1 MAAHPIEIVPM
12 QYSKREQHGWYFYDW
27 ANSAFST
34 TVVTLFLGPYLT
46 SMAKAGANA
55 QGNILPFGIEVDARS
70 FWGYMV
76 ALSVFTQ
83 VIFLPVLGAIAD
95 YSSNKKRLLAI
106 FAYAGAFAT
115 IGMFW
120 LQGGA
125 YMMGA
130 FLFLFANLAFGASV
144 VVYNSFLPDIA
155 PPEKRDTVSSTGWG
169 IGYLGGGL
177 LLALNLLLYMKKDL
191 FGISEGMAVRISLC
205 SAGVWWAVFTII
217 PLLTLRN
224 RPSMHIPT
232 PGENQLTSGFKQLG
246 RTLKDM
252 KHYPQTLTFLIAY
265 LVYNDAIQTVI
276 TLSSQFGNDELK
288 IPLESLTLAILMVQF
303 VGFGGAILFNYIAKA
318 IGAKHAVML
327 ALVIWTG
334 VLLAIYFSV
343 KTTAQFFVMAAVV
356 GIVLGGSQALSRS
369 LFSLMIPK
377 GREGEYFSLYE
388 ISDKGTSWLCPLL
401 FGLALQYTKSYRL
414 AILSLIFFFILGLL
428 ILSRVDVKRAAI
440 EAGNE
445 AA

>member
-1 MAAHPIEIVPM
+1 MAHPAMKPM
-12 QYSKREQHGWYFYDW
+12 QYSKREQRGWYFYDW

-46 SMAKAGANA
+46 SLAKAAANPE
-55 QGNILPFGIEVDARS
+55 GYVYPLGIGVDARA

-76 ALSVFTQ
+76 ALSVLLQ

-95 YSSNKKRLLAI
+95 YSSNKKRLLAL
-106 FAYAGAFAT
+106 FAYAGAGST
-115 IGMFW
+115 IAMFW
-120 LQGGA
+120 LQGNA
-125 YMMGA
+125 YLAGGL
-130 FLFLFANLAFGASV
+130 LFLFANLTFGASV
-144 VVYNSFLPDIA
+144 VIYNSFLPDIA
-155 PPEKRDTVSSTGWG
+155 APEDRDSISSKGWG

-177 LLALNLLLYMKKDL
+177 LLALNLLLYMKKET
-191 FGISEGMAVRISLC
+191 FGISEEMAVRISLC
-205 SAGVWWAVFTII
+205 SAGVWWALFTVI

-224 RPSMHIPT
+224 RPSMHSPT

-252 KHYPQTLTFLIAY
+252 VNYPQTLTFLVAY

-276 TLSSQFGNDELK
+276 TLASQFGNDELK
-288 IPLESLTLAILMVQF
+288 IPLQDLTLAILMVQF

-334 VLLAIYFSV
+334 VLFAIYFSV
-343 KTTAQFFVMAAVV
+343 RTTAQFFIMAAVV
-356 GIVLGGSQALSRS
+356 GIVMGGSQALSRS
-369 LFSLMIPK
+369 LYSLMIPK

-414 AILSLIFFFILGLL
+414 AILSLIFFFIAGLL
-428 ILSRVDVKRAAI
+428 ILAKVNVKRAAL

-445 AA
+445 VA

>member
-1 MAAHPIEIVPM
+1 M
-12 QYSKREQHGWYFYDW
+12 QYSRREQHGWYFYDW

-55 QGNILPFGIEVDARS
+55 QGNILPFGIEVDYRA

-76 ALSVFTQ
+76 ALSVFSQ
-83 VIFLPVLGAIAD
+83 VLFLPVLGAVAD
-95 YSSNKKRLLAI
+95 YSSNKKHLLAI

-120 LQGGA
+120 LQGDA
-125 YMMGA
+125 YMLGA
-130 FLFLFANLAFGASV
+130 GLFLFANLTFGASV
-144 VVYNSFLPDIA
+144 VIYNSFLPDIA
-155 PPEKRDTVSSTGWG
+155 PPERRDTVSSNGWG

-177 LLALNLLLYMKKDL
+177 LLALNLLLYMKKDM
-191 FGISEGMAVRISLC
+191 FGISEEMAVRISLC

-217 PLLTLRN
+217 PLVTLRN
-224 RPSMHIPT
+224 RPSMHFPT

-252 KHYPQTLTFLIAY
+252 VHYPQTLTFLVAY

-288 IPLESLTLAILMVQF
+288 IPLESLTMAILMVQF

-356 GIVLGGSQALSRS
+356 GIVMGGSQALSRS
-369 LFSLMIPK
+369 LYSQMIPK

-414 AILSLIFFFILGLL
+414 AILSLIFFFILGLI

-445 AA
+445 AV